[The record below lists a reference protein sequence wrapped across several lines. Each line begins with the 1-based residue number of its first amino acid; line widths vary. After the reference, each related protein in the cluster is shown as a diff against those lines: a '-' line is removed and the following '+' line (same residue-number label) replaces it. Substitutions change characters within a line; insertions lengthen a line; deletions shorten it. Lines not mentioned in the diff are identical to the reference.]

1 MCWSRKFLLKF
12 FFSQV
17 AVPLLMASILTYPEH
32 VNRHNI
38 EKLKQCV
45 RNGPKKY
52 PGAKFVQEP
61 NGDRK

>member
-1 MCWSRKFLLKF
+1 LFKSSFL
-12 FFSQV
+12 QV

-52 PGAKFVQEP
+52 PGAKFVEET